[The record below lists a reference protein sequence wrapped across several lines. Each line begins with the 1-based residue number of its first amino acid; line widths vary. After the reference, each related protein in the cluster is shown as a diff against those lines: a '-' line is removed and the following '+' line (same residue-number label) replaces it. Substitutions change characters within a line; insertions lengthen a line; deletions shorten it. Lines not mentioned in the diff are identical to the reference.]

1 MDAKSKV
8 DFSRWLTPLL
18 EKKISKPYVHILFGA
33 RQTGKSTLLRSLL
46 PDSTLYINLANP
58 EERTHHL
65 TNPGAFIRICKALPQ
80 TKIPTYVFVDEAQT
94 VPSIFDSVQTLYD
107 ENKTRWR
114 FILCGS
120 SARKLRLSGSNLL
133 PGRSL
138 LHHLYPLT
146 LLEHPGLEGV
156 QPKSN
161 GPLDFKWLDKKT
173 VRPFPSENIET
184 RLAFG
189 ELPGIVCA
197 NKNDRPDLLKSYA
210 VIYLEEEIRRESLV
224 KDWGA
229 FVRFLQLAALE
240 SGQVTNFSNISQESG
255 ISQPTVKSYYQLLED
270 MFIGYRIPGYSQS
283 DRKKL
288 LSTPKFTFFDLGVRH
303 AAAGLIPSLNI
314 VKANPGPFFE
324 QWVGIEILKRLQYLG
339 EGKLFHY
346 RTKDGAEID
355 YLIQLKNTLI
365 PVEVKW
371 TENPT
376 KTDARHLIE
385 FLKENKSKSKTGFIV
400 CRCSHPQQIT
410 NNITAIP
417 WNYL

>member
-1 MDAKSKV
+1 MDDKSKV
-8 DFSRWLTPLL
+8 NFSRWLAPLIA
-18 EKKISKPYVHILFGA
+18 KKLSKPYVHILFGA

-46 PDSTLYINLANP
+46 PESTLSINFANP
-58 EERTHHL
+58 EERTYHL
-65 TNPGAFIRICKALPQ
+65 TNPGAFISICKALPRE
-80 TKIPTYVFVDEAQT
+80 KKPTYIFVDEAQT

-107 ENKTRWR
+107 EDKVRWR

-120 SARKLRLSGSNLL
+120 SARKLRMTGNNLL

-138 LHHLYPLT
+138 LHHLHALT
-146 LLEHPGLEGV
+146 LLEHPSLEGAHS
-156 QPKSN
+156 KSI
-161 GPLDFKWLDKKT
+161 GPLEFKWLDNKT
-173 VRPFPSENIET
+173 IHPFPAENLES

-197 NKNDRPDLLKSYA
+197 NKKDRTDLLKAYA

-229 FVRFLQLAALE
+229 FVRFLQLAASE
-240 SGQVTNFSNISQESG
+240 SGHVTNFANISQESG

-270 MFIGYRIPGYSQS
+270 MFIGHQIPGYSKS

-288 LSTPKFTFFDLGVRH
+288 LSTSKFIFFDLGVRH
-303 AAAGLIPSLNI
+303 AAAGLTPSIDL
-314 VKANPGPFFE
+314 VKANPGPLFE
-324 QWVGIEILKRLQYLG
+324 QWVGIELWKQLQYQG

-355 YLIQLKNTLI
+355 YLIQLKGKLI

-376 KTDARHLIE
+376 RTDARHIIN
-385 FLKENKSKSKTGFIV
+385 FLKENNRQCKKGFIV
-400 CRCSHPQQIT
+400 CRCPRPLQIDD
-410 NNITAIP
+410 NVTAIP
-417 WNYL
+417 WHYL